1 MEIVVPA
8 LIIVFIVSLVL
19 IPQLLD
25 MWFMHETNKTNFK
38 REDKDEGNRDN

>member
-25 MWFMHETNKTNFK
+25 MWFMQETDKMNFK
-38 REDKDEGNRDN
+38 KEDKDERDRDN

>member
-25 MWFMHETNKTNFK
+25 MWFMHEADKMNFK
-38 REDKDEGNRDN
+38 KEDKDERDRDN